1 MIQNIQTLRVAF
13 AMLVITGHLE
23 VLYTY
28 MGLVDPKHT
37 IDGVATDGFLV
48 VSAFVIIFSSLRK
61 PVSGADFLGRRFARL
76 VPFYWAITLF
86 VAALDLLLPALFQN
100 THVTAETLSKSLFF
114 IPFVK
119 HDEFVAPIVFVG
131 WTMNYIVFFIALHA
145 LNLYLFGKRAW
156 MATAGVLT
164 SLAVYGYLAHPT
176 DVVVKFFTGPRQ
188 LSFALGA
195 FMAGLWNARPI
206 VPKIRHS
213 FSFRTIA
220 TGLMIAGLGIRIGQ
234 QIWLPHL
241 DMRYVS
247 PFASCLVV
255 LGALLLENNGDVHTG
270 RIRDR
275 LAEATFS
282 IYLTHYFITQAAQK
296 TAMHFDIHN
305 IPLLVAMAAA
315 AYAGAL
321 ILGVLVCQ
329 WLEKPLDRIV
339 RDMWRKLTERPQIA
353 AAEEAPVNK

>member
-28 MGLVDPKHT
+28 MGLVDPRHT

-48 VSAFVIIFSSLRK
+48 VSAFVIIYSSLRK
-61 PVSGADFLGRRFARL
+61 TVTGADFLGRRFARL

-86 VAALDLLLPALFQN
+86 VTALDLLMPALFQS
-100 THVTAETLSKSLFF
+100 THITAETLSKSLLF

-119 HDEFVAPIVFVG
+119 HGEFVAPIVFVG
-131 WTMNYIVFFIALHA
+131 WTMNYIVFFLALHA
-145 LNLYLFGKRAW
+145 VNLYLFGKRAW
-156 MATAGVLT
+156 IATAAILA
-164 SLAVYGYLAHPT
+164 SLSIYGFVAQPT

-195 FMAGLWNARPI
+195 LMAGVWNARPV
-206 VPKIRHS
+206 VPKIKHNLSLR
-213 FSFRTIA
+213 A
-220 TGLMIAGLGIRIGQ
+220 LALGLIIAGVSIRIGQ
-234 QIWLPHL
+234 QIWFPHIDL
-241 DMRYVS
+241 RYVG
-247 PFASCLVV
+247 PFMSSCVV
-255 LGALLLENNGDVHTG
+255 LGALMLESNGDVHTG
-270 RIRDR
+270 KLRDR

-296 TAMHFDIHN
+296 TVIHFDIHN
-305 IPLLVAMAAA
+305 MPLLVAMLAAS
-315 AYAGAL
+315 YLGAM

-329 WLEKPLDRIV
+329 WVEKPLDKMV
-339 RDMWRKLTERPQIA
+339 RDAWRKLTERTPIA
-353 AAEEAPVNK
+353 PAEEAPANK

>member
-48 VSAFVIIFSSLRK
+48 VSAFVIIYSSLRK
-61 PVSGADFLGRRFARL
+61 LTSGAEFMGRRFARL

-86 VAALDLLLPALFQN
+86 VTMLDLLLPALFQN
-100 THVTAETLSKSLFF
+100 THVTAETLSKSLLF

-145 LNLYLFGKRAW
+145 LNLYIFGKRAW

-164 SLAVYGYLAHPT
+164 ALALYGFIAQPH

-195 FMAGLWNARPI
+195 LLAGLWNARP
-206 VPKIRHS
+206 VAPKIKHS
-213 FSFRTIA
+213 VSFRTLAI
-220 TGLMIAGLGIRIGQ
+220 GLMITGLGVRIGQ

-255 LGALLLENNGDVHTG
+255 FGALLLETNGDVHKG

-315 AYAGAL
+315 AYAGSL

-329 WLEKPLDRIV
+329 FVEKPLDKTV
-339 RDMWRKLTERPQIA
+339 RDMWRRLTERPQIA
-353 AAEEAPVNK
+353 PPEEAPANK